1 MLLEGKQ
8 GLSVGYE
15 SEVNSQ
21 SVHRTRRVVHTTQ
34 RVVCSDSPEKMKSGQ
49 RGQQPPREQREF
61 PWNNFPEVVS
71 QRVLAEWWKNLE
83 KMKKK
88 EFYIANEVN

>member
-1 MLLEGKQ
+1 MFRQPRFAKKINFNFFWYFFTLVLFI
-8 GLSVGYE
+8 
-15 SEVNSQ
+15 
-21 SVHRTRRVVHTTQ
+21 
-34 RVVCSDSPEKMKSGQ
+34 CAEKMKSGQ